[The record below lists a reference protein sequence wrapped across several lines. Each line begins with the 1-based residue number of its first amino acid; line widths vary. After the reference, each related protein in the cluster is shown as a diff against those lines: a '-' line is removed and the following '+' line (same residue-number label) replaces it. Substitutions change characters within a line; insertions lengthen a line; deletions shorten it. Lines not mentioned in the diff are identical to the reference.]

1 MVTRHQTW
9 REAVQSSI
17 EIFGST
23 VGILTGRNMTLKHGA
38 TIVVCS

>member
-17 EIFGST
+17 EVFGST
-23 VGILTGRNMTLKHGA
+23 VGRNMTLNMELLR
-38 TIVVCS
+38 VVCS

>member
-17 EIFGST
+17 EVFGST
-23 VGILTGRNMTLKHGA
+23 VGILTVET
-38 TIVVCS
+38 